1 MLVDYLHDG
10 TGGGERFAVG
20 LATALP
26 RDRYEVWFCTTRGA
40 TGELLEQMAEAGV
53 RHFSLDR
60 RYRFDLLPFV
70 RLARFLRR
78 EGVDVLHAHKFG
90 SNLWGTLVG
99 RLARVPAVVAHEQT
113 WSYEG
118 RPLRRFLDG
127 YVIGRLATRFVSVS
141 TADRERMIEIEHVPA
156 PKTLTI
162 PNAYIPRP
170 TPGEGDLRAD
180 LGIAPGAP
188 LVGTVCQL
196 RAQKRLDVLVEAF
209 SLIAE
214 RVPDAHLA
222 IVGEGPERKELERLI
237 SAAGLVGRVHAPGTR
252 TDLATIFRA
261 YDVAVMSSDFEGLP
275 LFALECMAYRVPLV
289 TTAVGGLPDLI
300 DDGRT
305 GVLVPPGDPGALAV
319 ALTGVLRDPARRE
332 AMADAAYERL
342 ADFTIDRVAERFG
355 RLYDELLDVRRP
367 RAA

>member
-1 MLVDYLHDG
+1 MLVDYVHDG

-40 TGELLEQMAEAGV
+40 SGELLDQMAEAGV

-60 RYRFDLLPFV
+60 KFRFDMLPFL
-70 RLARFLRR
+70 RLVRFLRR
-78 EGVDVLHAHKFG
+78 EKFDVLHAHKFG
-90 SNLWGTLVG
+90 SNLWGTILG
-99 RLARVPAVVAHEQT
+99 RLAGVPAVVAHEQT

-118 RPLRRFLDG
+118 QPLRRFLDG

-141 TADRERMIEIEHVPA
+141 TADQRRMIEIEHVPEK
-156 PKTLTI
+156 KTLTI

-170 TPGEGDLRAD
+170 TPGDGDLRGD
-180 LGIAPGAP
+180 LGIPADAP

-196 RAQKRLDVLVEAF
+196 RPQKRLDVLVEAF
-209 SLIAE
+209 GHVAE
-214 RVPDAHLA
+214 RVPAAHLA
-222 IVGEGPERKELERLI
+222 IVGEGPWREELERRI
-237 SAAGLVGRVHAPGTR
+237 SAAGIEDRIHAPGTR
-252 TDLATIFRA
+252 TDLTTIFRA

-275 LFALECMAYRVPLV
+275 LFALECVAHRVPLV

-305 GVLVPPGDPGALAV
+305 GVLVPPRDPRALGDALAGM
-319 ALTGVLRDPARRE
+319 LEDPARRE
-332 AMADAAYERL
+332 AMAEAAHGRL

-355 RLYDELLDVRRP
+355 RLYDELL
-367 RAA
+367 AAA